1 MKKVK
6 SKVGLTII
14 NCLSYA
20 LPNIAEYKKKYPH
33 WEQNNAAIYLNGCRV
48 KGPKDFNTAWIFDTE
63 RSGVGDI
70 STREILRA
78 LEIPQEI
85 IDQIEFEEE

>member
-6 SKVGLTII
+6 SKVSLSIY

-20 LPNIAEYKKKYPH
+20 LPNVREYKTAHPD
-33 WEQNNAAIYLNGCRV
+33 WRQNNAVIYLNNYRV
-48 KGPKDFNTAWIFDTE
+48 KGPKDYRHSYIFDTE
-63 RSGVGDI
+63 RSGVNPI

-85 IDQIEFEEE
+85 IDQIEFED